1 MTHDGPYDSATTTH
15 LHEDGMCKFGQP
27 SLTDLIQSNRAR
39 LLLNLHG
46 HCHKGNTFDYEVG
59 APILNAGSL
68 HEKPSFMLLELQK
81 LESMWKIG
89 SVTKMFL

>member
-15 LHEDGMCKFGQP
+15 VHEDGECKFGQP
-27 SLTDLIQSNRAR
+27 SLTDLIRANQER

-46 HCHKGNTFDYEVG
+46 HCHKGNTFDYELG

-68 HEKPSFMLLELQK
+68 HEKPSFMLL
-81 LESMWKIG
+81 
-89 SVTKMFL
+89 